1 MEVFAQQRPS
11 VSVMATLNRCRLY
24 LQVFTVSDI
33 ATADGIR
40 ITKEAKQGIRSK
52 IRPSRLMWPAQ
63 GRPSNQEWAIWTRHL
78 AHLED
83 RHKLRQ
89 PLGK

>member
-11 VSVMATLNRCRLY
+11 VSVMPTLNRCRLY